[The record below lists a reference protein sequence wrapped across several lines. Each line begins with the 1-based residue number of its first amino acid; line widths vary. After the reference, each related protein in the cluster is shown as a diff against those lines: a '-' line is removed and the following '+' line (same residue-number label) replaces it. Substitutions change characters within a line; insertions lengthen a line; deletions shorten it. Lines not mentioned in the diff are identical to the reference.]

1 MKSDE
6 LNLSEIADGIYR
18 IETPLL
24 TAQYPSVAYIIK
36 DRACAM
42 VDPSPSANL
51 PALLDALDSLAIKT
65 LDYILPTHL
74 HMDHYGATGALSRL
88 FPDAKVVV
96 HPRYARHAIDPSRM
110 VEAFKMV
117 FGADFEA
124 RFGTVE
130 PVLEGRLLLPK
141 DGEVIDAG
149 GRELEF
155 IYTPGHA
162 PHHLAI
168 YDRKSCGLFC
178 GEALGLPDFQLP
190 AAPPM
195 SFDLDKYIDTIEKLR
210 GMNLGAEMVFVSH
223 GTVERESGAV
233 MSRAAENVRICSD
246 IVLDGLRK
254 NESPDAIG
262 RRIDDG
268 MWRSYGLRVGQRGI
282 GVTVAGL
289 SLYFKS
295 KGMV

>member
-1 MKSDE
+1 M
-6 LNLSEIADGIYR
+6 NLSEVADSIFR

-24 TAQYPSVAYIIK
+24 TAQYPSVAYIIR
-36 DRACAM
+36 DAACAM
-42 VDPSPSANL
+42 IDPSPSANV
-51 PALLDALDSLAIKT
+51 PALLDALDVLAIKT

-74 HMDHYGATGALSRL
+74 HMDHYGATGALSRIY
-88 FPDAKVVV
+88 PGAKIVV
-96 HPRYARHAIDPSRM
+96 HPRYAKHAIDPRRM

-117 FGADFEA
+117 FGADFEV

-130 PVLEGRLLLPK
+130 PVPEDRLLLLK
-141 DGEVIDAG
+141 DGEVIAAG
-149 GRELEF
+149 DRELMF
-155 IYTPGHA
+155 IHTPGHA
-162 PHHLAI
+162 PHHLSI
-168 YDRKSCGLFC
+168 YDRKSRGLFC

-195 SFDLDKYIDTIEKLR
+195 SFSLDAYISSVEKLR

-223 GTVERESGAV
+223 GTVERDVDAV
-233 MSRAAENVRICSD
+233 MQRAVDNVRVCSD

-254 NESPDAIG
+254 SESPDAIE
-262 RRIDDG
+262 RRIDDDI
-268 MWRSYGLRVGQRGI
+268 WRRHGIHVGQRGI
-282 GVTVAGL
+282 CVTVAGL

>member
-1 MKSDE
+1 
-6 LNLSEIADGIYR
+6 
-18 IETPLL
+18 
-24 TAQYPSVAYIIK
+24 
-36 DRACAM
+36 M
-42 VDPSPSANL
+42 VDPSPSANV

-88 FPDAKVVV
+88 YPNAKVAV
-96 HPRYARHAIDPSRM
+96 HPRYAKHAIDPRRM
-110 VEAFKMV
+110 VEAFKLV
-117 FGADFEA
+117 FGADFEVK
-124 RFGTVE
+124 FGTVE
-130 PVLEGRLLLPK
+130 PVSENRLLMPK
-141 DGEVIDAG
+141 DGEVIAVGD
-149 GRELEF
+149 RELEF

-162 PHHLAI
+162 PHHLSI

-195 SFDLDKYIDTIEKLR
+195 SFDLEAYIGSIEKL
-210 GMNLGAEMVFVSH
+210 MKMDLGAELIFVSH
-223 GTVERESGAV
+223 GTVERDVDAV
-233 MSRAAENVRICSD
+233 MQRATQNVRACSD

-262 RRIDDG
+262 RRMDDG
-268 MWRSYGLRVGQRGI
+268 MWRRYGVRVGQRGI

-289 SLYFKS
+289 SIYFKS

>member
-1 MKSDE
+1 VE
-6 LNLSEIADGIYR
+6 LNLSEVADGIYR
-18 IETPLL
+18 VETPLL
-24 TAQYPSVAYIIK
+24 TAQYPSVAYIIR
-36 DRACAM
+36 DAACAM
-42 VDPSPSANL
+42 IDPSPSANV
-51 PALLDALDSLAIKT
+51 PTLLDALNSLAIRT

-74 HMDHYGATGALSRL
+74 HMDHYGGTGALSRL
-88 FPDAKVVV
+88 YPNAKVVV
-96 HPRYARHAIDPSRM
+96 HPRYARHAIDPSHM

-117 FGADFEA
+117 FGADFES

-130 PVLEGRLLLPK
+130 PVPESRLLLTK

-195 SFDLDKYIDTIEKLR
+195 SFDLDKYIGTIEKLR

-246 IVLDGLRK
+246 IVIEGLRSG
-254 NESPDAIG
+254 ESPEEIG
-262 RRIDDG
+262 QRIDEG
-268 MWRSYGLRVGQRGI
+268 IWRRHSVHVSQRGI
-282 GVTVAGL
+282 DVTVAGL

-295 KGMV
+295 EGMA